1 MTALTLNVSGF
12 QSWPR
17 FYLVCLLRTS
27 LEPTGGQE
35 VSLFNSSFVNLWRK
49 TKNYQFFR
57 GDAKLCQSLSDL
69 LPPGHPFSGHLS
81 MDDMKLHLSN
91 TISNTEG
98 GKKMTAAV
106 SNTGRA
112 VAGGFSSAKGAI
124 SSFLTSFRQEKSEP
138 AMSTAAPV
146 VAEEEKGD
154 ETQSETPVT

>member
-1 MTALTLNVSGF
+1 MNFFKLC
-12 QSWPR
+12 PR
-17 FYLVCLLRTS
+17 LYLVCLLRTS
-27 LEPTGGQE
+27 LEPHGSPE
-35 VSLFNSSFVNLWRK
+35 AALFSSSFMNLWRK

-57 GDAKLCQSLSDL
+57 GDAELCKSLADL

-98 GKKMTAAV
+98 GKKVTAVV

-124 SSFLTSFRQEKSEP
+124 SSFLTSFRQEKPEP
-138 AMSTAAPV
+138 AVPVAKEAQEEEEASEETKAQAPV
-146 VAEEEKGD
+146 
-154 ETQSETPVT
+154 T

>member
-1 MTALTLNVSGF
+1 MFETL
-12 QSWPR
+12 PR

-27 LEPTGGQE
+27 LEPHGSPDA
-35 VSLFNSSFVNLWRK
+35 SLFSSSFMNLWRK

-57 GDAKLCQSLSDL
+57 GDAKLCQSLAEL

-98 GKKMTAAV
+98 GKKVTAVV

-112 VAGGFSSAKGAI
+112 VAGGLSSAKGAI
-124 SSFLTSFRQEKSEP
+124 SSFWTSLRQDKSEP
-138 AMSTAAPV
+138 AV
-146 VAEEEKGD
+146 REEEEKEKGV
-154 ETQSETPVT
+154 EPVT

>member
-1 MTALTLNVSGF
+1 MFETL
-12 QSWPR
+12 PR

-27 LEPTGGQE
+27 LEPHGSPDA
-35 VSLFNSSFVNLWRK
+35 SLFSSSFMNLWRK

-57 GDAKLCQSLSDL
+57 GDADLCKSLADL

-91 TISNTEG
+91 TISNTES
-98 GKKMTAAV
+98 GKKVTAVV

-124 SSFLTSFRQEKSEP
+124 SSFLTSFRQEKPEP
-138 AMSTAAPV
+138 AVPVAKEAQEEEEASEETKAQAPV
-146 VAEEEKGD
+146 
-154 ETQSETPVT
+154 T

>member
-1 MTALTLNVSGF
+1 MLLTVSVHQSAL
-12 QSWPR
+12 R

-27 LEPTGGQE
+27 LELPGSPE

-57 GDAKLCQSLSDL
+57 GDAKLCHSLADL

-98 GKKMTAAV
+98 GKKVTAAV
-106 SNTGRA
+106 SSTGRV
-112 VAGGFSSAKGAI
+112 VAGGLGAAKGAI
-124 SSFLTSFRQEKSEP
+124 SSWWGGFKTEKASSPSISEEP
-138 AMSTAAPV
+138 AEVHEPNNV
-146 VAEEEKGD
+146 GCRK
-154 ETQSETPVT
+154 ETED

>member
-1 MTALTLNVSGF
+1 MKLNGF
-12 QSWPR
+12 QSYPR

-27 LEPTGGQE
+27 LESPGGPE

-57 GDAKLCQSLSDL
+57 GDAKLCQSLIDL

-98 GKKMTAAV
+98 GKKVTAVV

-124 SSFLTSFRQEKSEP
+124 SSFLTSLRQDKSEP
-138 AMSTAAPV
+138 AASTAAPPV
-146 VAEEEKGD
+146 VHEEEDNKGD
-154 ETQSETPVT
+154 ETKSETSVT

>member
-1 MTALTLNVSGF
+1 MFETL
-12 QSWPR
+12 PR

-27 LEPTGGQE
+27 LEPHGSPDA
-35 VSLFNSSFVNLWRK
+35 SLFSSSFMNLWRK

-57 GDAKLCQSLSDL
+57 GDAELCKSLADL

-98 GKKMTAAV
+98 GKKVTAVV

-112 VAGGFSSAKGAI
+112 VAGGLSSAKGAI
-124 SSFLTSFRQEKSEP
+124 SSFWTSLRQDKSEP
-138 AMSTAAPV
+138 APPAV
-146 VAEEEKGD
+146 REEEEKDD
-154 ETQSETPVT
+154 EPVT

>member
-1 MTALTLNVSGF
+1 MLLTVSGH
-12 QSWPR
+12 QPAPR

-27 LEPTGGQE
+27 LELPGSPE

-57 GDAKLCQSLSDL
+57 GDAKLCQSLAEL

-98 GKKMTAAV
+98 GKKVTAVV

-112 VAGGFSSAKGAI
+112 VAGGLSSAKGAI
-124 SSFLTSFRQEKSEP
+124 SSFWTSLRQDKSEVATP
-138 AMSTAAPV
+138 AV
-146 VAEEEKGD
+146 REEEKHD
-154 ETQSETPVT
+154 EPVT

>member
-1 MTALTLNVSGF
+1 MAT
-12 QSWPR
+12 PR

-27 LEPTGGQE
+27 LELPGSPE

-57 GDAKLCQSLSDL
+57 GDAQLCQSLADL

-98 GKKMTAAV
+98 GKKVTAVV

-112 VAGGFSSAKGAI
+112 VAGGLSSAKGAI
-124 SSFLTSFRQEKSEP
+124 SSFWTSLRQDKSEAQP
-138 AMSTAAPV
+138 SAV
-146 VAEEEKGD
+146 REDEEDEKKDD
-154 ETQSETPVT
+154 EPVT

>member
-1 MTALTLNVSGF
+1 MLLTVSDH
-12 QSWPR
+12 QSAPR

-27 LEPTGGQE
+27 LESPGSPE

-57 GDAKLCQSLSDL
+57 GDAKLCHSLAEL

-98 GKKMTAAV
+98 GKKVTAVV

-112 VAGGFSSAKGAI
+112 VAGGLSSAKGAI
-124 SSFLTSFRQEKSEP
+124 SSFWTSLRQDKSEP
-138 AMSTAAPV
+138 AV
-146 VAEEEKGD
+146 REEEEKEKGV
-154 ETQSETPVT
+154 EPVT